1 MSFPFIPVHPEGETP
16 LIASKSINNPIEVD
30 TFNGKVHVEWDPD
43 ASVTPLGQLPFFIQF
58 LKLGHRFEPWVTDSP
73 LTYASNN
80 APKKLNVLGSLL
92 LSVLSG
98 HNRYAHISTLTT
110 DNVAPGLLG
119 MTKVVSDD
127 SARRALKRMDETSSI
142 CWLQKHLYASYEPL
156 LQTPWILDTDTTV
169 KPLYGHQEGA
179 EIGYNPKKPG
189 RPSHTYHTYL
199 IANIRLVLDV
209 EVQAGNQSQ
218 SSHSLPGL
226 MTVLD
231 ALPED
236 SKPAFIRGDCD
247 WGSDSVMS
255 NLEGKNYQY
264 LFKLRKSKNVK
275 NLIYKHHGTGDWTF
289 FKSGWEAKEDLLKL
303 QGWEN
308 ERRVVI
314 VRRRIASADPILAV
328 EHQHEGQQQLSFIDG
343 PNDLK
348 AYEYAVLVTN
358 LNDEVVSIIQHYRDR
373 ADCENVFDEMK
384 NQWGWGGFTTKDL
397 KPCRL
402 MARIIALVYNWWTL
416 FVRLANPG
424 SHLEAVT
431 SRPLLLSSVGRMT
444 KSGRQ
449 QKLLLTSSHNN
460 ATAIQKACQR
470 VATFFDNLK
479 QIAPQLSSKDLW
491 RKILVKAMEK
501 FNVTGGES
509 PPPLLPLLS

>member
-1 MSFPFIPVHPEGETP
+1 MISFCT
-16 LIASKSINNPIEVD
+16 A
-30 TFNGKVHVEWDPD
+30 TC
-43 ASVTPLGQLPFFIQF
+43 
-58 LKLGHRFEPWVTDSP
+58 
-73 LTYASNN
+73 
-80 APKKLNVLGSLL
+80 
-92 LSVLSG
+92 
-98 HNRYAHISTLTT
+98 
-110 DNVAPGLLG
+110 
-119 MTKVVSDD
+119 
-127 SARRALKRMDETSSI
+127 TSSNA
-142 CWLQKHLYASYEPL
+142 Y
-156 LQTPWILDTDTTV
+156 DTTI

-231 ALPED
+231 ALPEE

-247 WGSDSVMS
+247 WGNDSVMS

-314 VRRRIASADPILAV
+314 VRRRIASADPILTV
-328 EHQHEGQQQLSFIDG
+328 EHQHESQQQLSFIDG

-358 LNDEVVSIIQHYRDR
+358 LKR
-373 ADCENVFDEMK
+373 
-384 NQWGWGGFTTKDL
+384 
-397 KPCRL
+397 
-402 MARIIALVYNWWTL
+402 
-416 FVRLANPG
+416 
-424 SHLEAVT
+424 
-431 SRPLLLSSVGRMT
+431 
-444 KSGRQ
+444 
-449 QKLLLTSSHNN
+449 
-460 ATAIQKACQR
+460 
-470 VATFFDNLK
+470 
-479 QIAPQLSSKDLW
+479 
-491 RKILVKAMEK
+491 
-501 FNVTGGES
+501 
-509 PPPLLPLLS
+509 